1 MQCMCVMITF
11 CVLNIGHLKK
21 QIIFF
26 FKLGRLPLKNMK
38 NVKHINVYIRIIFI
52 IVHRFSHIIEKRIQS
67 MVAVLKNGII
77 Y

>member
-1 MQCMCVMITF
+1 MYVCDDCILCVKYWTF
-11 CVLNIGHLKK
+11 KK
-21 QIIFF
+21 INYFF

-52 IVHRFSHIIEKRIQS
+52 IIHRFSHIIEKRIQR